1 MRFIPNHTRAALLSI
16 AFPEVSAPNGLAE
29 TGVCAIPVP
38 PGAGEH
44 KRMEIS
50 TAFVSAVEV
59 MMTVRC
65 CRCVHVE

>member
-1 MRFIPNHTRAALLSI
+1 MRFIPNHARALLSF
-16 AFPEVSAPNGLAE
+16 AFPEVSAPKGLAVA
-29 TGVCAIPVP
+29 GVGSIPVP

-59 MMTVRC
+59 MMTVHC